1 MPAREDG
8 KGEGKGRW
16 EGFESSRC
24 APAVMWRSA
33 LPSASDVFS
42 LPVVGG
48 PGTSALQ
55 PPHAIGS
62 QQQPASWYGGQ
73 PTPAQRT
80 EPRRRKSKA
89 KRPSLAERERQRVGG
104 NDMGQ
109 KINRVLPV
117 EAKLSAQ
124 RDDLRAF
131 VGEMESIVGFSTR
144 MASIRQKAGVTIT

>member
-1 MPAREDG
+1 M
-8 KGEGKGRW
+8 
-16 EGFESSRC
+16 F
-24 APAVMWRSA
+24 
-33 LPSASDVFS
+33 
-42 LPVVGG
+42 
-48 PGTSALQ
+48 GTNPNWQ
-55 PPHAIGS
+55 PHPPHAIGS

-80 EPRRRKSKA
+80 EPRSRKSKA

-144 MASIRQKAGVTIT
+144 MASIRQKAGVTST